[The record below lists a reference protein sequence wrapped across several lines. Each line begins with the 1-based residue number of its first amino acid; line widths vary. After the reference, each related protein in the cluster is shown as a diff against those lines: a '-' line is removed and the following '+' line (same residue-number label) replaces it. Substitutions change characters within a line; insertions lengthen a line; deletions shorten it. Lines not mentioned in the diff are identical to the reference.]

1 MVQEALT
8 NVLKHA
14 GADTSTEV
22 ALEYGPRGL
31 TVTVDDDGR
40 GAAPDPGTAG
50 AGQGITGM
58 TERVRLYDGTVVAA
72 PRIGGGYRVEAFIPY
87 TQA

>member
-1 MVQEALT
+1 VCCA
-8 NVLKHA
+8 
-14 GADTSTEV
+14 
-22 ALEYGPRGL
+22 RGL

-40 GAAPDPGTAG
+40 GAAPDPATTG

-58 TERVRLYDGTVVAA
+58 AARVRLYDGTVSAA
-72 PRIGGGYRVEAFIPY
+72 PRTGGGYRVEAFIPY